1 MLVRPLF
8 QPSGELS
15 LSRMFHPTMPKNNG
29 RQEARLD
36 TLQSIELAE
45 GVEIHLRMA
54 GPYVRVLAYALDWLI
69 RMGIVIVGG
78 LVLSFVGWIMGG
90 NVSQG
95 LYMLMMFF
103 ILFFYYIVFE
113 AGKRGASPG
122 KRVMGLRVVDTSGAP
137 ISFGQAFLR
146 NMLRFADGMP
156 PVTYG
161 FGLLSTLLTR
171 RFQRLG
177 DLLANTVVVYDRL
190 PNMHM
195 ATLPPVLNSVAPG
208 VPLSREE
215 QAALAGFK
223 ERGGMWSEAR
233 RIELADHAKEL
244 TGATG
249 QEGMTRL
256 LGMAHWLGE
265 KH

>member
-1 MLVRPLF
+1 MP
-8 QPSGELS
+8 S
-15 LSRMFHPTMPKNNG
+15 LSTTNG
-29 RQEARLD
+29 RQEPRLD

-54 GPYVRVLAYALDWLI
+54 GPYVRVIAYLLDLLI
-69 RMGIVIVGG
+69 RIGVLIVAGLLLQLMGFIFG
-78 LVLSFVGWIMGG
+78 F
-90 NVSQG
+90 NVAQG
-95 LYMLMMFF
+95 LNMLLMFVMM
-103 ILFFYYIVFE
+103 FFYYIIFE

-137 ISFGQAFLR
+137 ISFGQAFIR
-146 NMLRFADGMP
+146 NMLRFADGLP
-156 PVTYG
+156 PPFYG
-161 FGLLSTLLTR
+161 FGLLSTLLTK

-177 DLLANTVVVYDRL
+177 DLLANTVVIYDRL
-190 PNMHM
+190 PKMHV
-195 ATLPPVLNSVAPG
+195 ATLPPVLHSTAPG
-208 VPLSREE
+208 IPLSREE
-215 QAALAGFK
+215 QAALAGFR

-233 RIELADHAKEL
+233 RVELADHAREL
-244 TGATG
+244 TGSTG

>member
-1 MLVRPLF
+1 MP
-8 QPSGELS
+8 S
-15 LSRMFHPTMPKNNG
+15 LSTTNRRHEP
-29 RQEARLD
+29 RLD

-54 GPYVRVLAYALDWLI
+54 GPYVRVLAYLLDLLI
-69 RMGIVIVGG
+69 RLGVLIVAGLLLQLMGFIFG
-78 LVLSFVGWIMGG
+78 F
-90 NVSQG
+90 NVVQG
-95 LYMLMMFF
+95 LSMLLMFV
-103 ILFFYYIVFE
+103 LMFFYYIIFE

-122 KRVMGLRVVDTSGAP
+122 KRIMGLRVVDTSGAP
-137 ISFGQAFLR
+137 ISFGQAFIR
-146 NMLRFADGMP
+146 NMLRFADGLP
-156 PVTYG
+156 PPFYG
-161 FGLLSTLLTR
+161 FGLLSTLLTK

-177 DLLANTVVVYDRL
+177 DLLANTVVIYDRL
-190 PNMHM
+190 PKMHI
-195 ATLPPVLNSVAPG
+195 ATLPPVLHSTAPG

-215 QAALAGFK
+215 QAALAGFR

-233 RIELADHAKEL
+233 RVELADHAREL
-244 TGATG
+244 TGSTG

>member
-1 MLVRPLF
+1 
-8 QPSGELS
+8 
-15 LSRMFHPTMPKNNG
+15 MPALTTTNNG
-29 RQEARLD
+29 RKEARLD

-54 GPYVRVLAYALDWLI
+54 GPYVRVLAYLLDLLI
-69 RMGIVIVGG
+69 RWGILIAGG
-78 LVLSFVGWIMGG
+78 LVLGLIGMLVGGQ
-90 NVSQG
+90 VSDGLQG
-95 LYMLMMFF
+95 LMGFF
-103 ILFFYYIVFE
+103 VMFFYYIVFE

-122 KRVMGLRVVDTSGAP
+122 KRAMGLRVVDTSGAP
-137 ISFGQAFLR
+137 ITYGQAFLR
-146 NMLRFADGMP
+146 NMLRLADGMP
-156 PVTYG
+156 IIGYG
-161 FGLLSTLLTR
+161 FGLLCTLMTQ

-190 PNMHM
+190 PSMHM
-195 ATLPPVLNSVAPG
+195 VTLPPVLNSVAPG

-244 TGATG
+244 TGASG
-249 QEGMTRL
+249 QAGMTRL

>member
-1 MLVRPLF
+1 M
-8 QPSGELS
+8 PSS
-15 LSRMFHPTMPKNNG
+15 NG
-29 RQEARLD
+29 RHEPRLD
-36 TLQSIELAE
+36 TLQSNELAE
-45 GVEIHLRMA
+45 GVEIHLRIA
-54 GPYVRVLAYALDWLI
+54 GPYVRVIAYLLDFCIRVGILIAAWLLLTLLGFI
-69 RMGIVIVGG
+69 FGFTVARG
-78 LVLSFVGWIMGG
+78 LNLLMTFFVM
-90 NVSQG
+90 
-95 LYMLMMFF
+95 
-103 ILFFYYIVFE
+103 FFYYIFFE

-137 ISFGQAFLR
+137 ISFGQAFIR

-156 PVTYG
+156 IFSYG
-161 FGLLSTLLTR
+161 FGLMSTLMTK

-190 PNMHM
+190 PKMQV
-195 ATLPPVLNSVAPG
+195 ASLPPVLESRAPSVS
-208 VPLSREE
+208 LTREE
-215 QAALAGFK
+215 QVAVLGFR

-249 QEGMTRL
+249 EVGMTRL
-256 LGMAHWLGE
+256 LGVAHWLGE

>member
-1 MLVRPLF
+1 M
-8 QPSGELS
+8 SIS
-15 LSRMFHPTMPKNNG
+15 DG
-29 RQEARLD
+29 RQVARID

-54 GPYVRVLAYALDWLI
+54 GPYVRVLAYLLDLLI
-69 RMGIVIVGG
+69 RIGICVVGYLLIMLAG
-78 LVLSFVGWIMGG
+78 LVIGVQ
-90 NVSQG
+90 VATG
-95 LYMLMMFF
+95 LNMLMMF
-103 ILFFYYIVFE
+103 LLVFFYYVLFE

-137 ISFGQAFLR
+137 ISFGQSFIR

-156 PVTYG
+156 VPTYG
-161 FGLLSTLLTR
+161 FGLLSTLVTQ

-190 PNMHM
+190 PQMHL
-195 ATLPPVLNSVAPG
+195 ASLPPALESRPPG

-215 QAALAGFK
+215 QAALLAFR

-233 RIELADHAKEL
+233 RVELADHAQEL

-249 QEGMTRL
+249 ESGMTRL

>member
-1 MLVRPLF
+1 
-8 QPSGELS
+8 
-15 LSRMFHPTMPKNNG
+15 MPERIANTG
-29 RQEARLD
+29 PRLD

-45 GVEIHLRMA
+45 GVEIQLRMA
-54 GPYVRVLAYALDWLI
+54 GPYVRALAYLLDLI
-69 RMGIVIVGG
+69 VRVGIVALCG
-78 LVLSFVGWIMGG
+78 LVLLLGSMVLGF
-90 NVSQG
+90 NVAYG
-95 LYMLMMFF
+95 LYLLVSFLVM
-103 ILFFYYIVFE
+103 FFYYIIFE

-137 ISFGQAFLR
+137 ITFGQAFLR

-156 PVTYG
+156 IPSYG
-161 FGLLSTLLTR
+161 FGLLSTLLSK

-190 PNMHM
+190 PVMQL
-195 ATLPPVLNSVAPG
+195 TSLPPVLNSVAPG

-215 QAALAGFK
+215 QAALAGFA

-233 RIELADHAKEL
+233 RIELADHAREL
-244 TGATG
+244 TGASG
-249 QEGMTRL
+249 QQGMTRL
-256 LGMAHWLGE
+256 LGMAHWLSE

>member
-1 MLVRPLF
+1 
-8 QPSGELS
+8 
-15 LSRMFHPTMPKNNG
+15 MPNTYGANANG
-29 RQEARLD
+29 RAADRID

-54 GPYVRVLAYALDWLI
+54 GPYVRVLAYSIDLLI
-69 RMGIVIVGG
+69 RIGICVVGYI
-78 LVLSFVGWIMGG
+78 LVLFVALIMGV
-90 NVSQG
+90 NVAMG
-95 LYMLMMFF
+95 LNMLVMFV
-103 ILFFYYIVFE
+103 LVFFYYVLFE

-122 KRVMGLRVVDTSGAP
+122 KRIMGLRVVDTSGAP
-137 ISFGQAFLR
+137 ISFGQSFIR

-156 PVTYG
+156 VPTYG
-161 FGLLSTLLTR
+161 FGLLSTLLSQ

-177 DLLANTVVVYDRL
+177 DLLANTVVIYDRL
-190 PNMHM
+190 PQMHL
-195 ATLPPVLNSVAPG
+195 TSLPPALDSRPPR

-215 QAALAGFK
+215 QAAVLAFR

-233 RIELADHAKEL
+233 RVELADHAREL

-249 QEGMTRL
+249 QTGMTRL

>member
-1 MLVRPLF
+1 
-8 QPSGELS
+8 
-15 LSRMFHPTMPKNNG
+15 MPERIVNTG
-29 RQEARLD
+29 PRLD

-45 GVEIHLRMA
+45 GVEIQLRMA
-54 GPYVRVLAYALDWLI
+54 GPYVRALAYLLDLI
-69 RMGIVIVGG
+69 VRVGIVALCD
-78 LVLSFVGWIMGG
+78 LVLLLGSMILGF
-90 NVSQG
+90 NVAHG
-95 LYMLMMFF
+95 LYLLVSFLVM
-103 ILFFYYIVFE
+103 FFYYIIFE

-137 ISFGQAFLR
+137 ITFGQAFLR

-156 PVTYG
+156 IPSYG
-161 FGLLSTLLTR
+161 FGLLSTLLSK

-190 PNMHM
+190 PNMQ
-195 ATLPPVLNSVAPG
+195 ASSLPPVLNSVAPG

-215 QAALAGFK
+215 QAALAGFA

-233 RIELADHAKEL
+233 RIELADHARVL
-244 TGATG
+244 TGASG
-249 QEGMTRL
+249 QQGMTRL
-256 LGMAHWLGE
+256 LGMAHWLSE

>member
-1 MLVRPLF
+1 M
-8 QPSGELS
+8 
-15 LSRMFHPTMPKNNG
+15 PTNTIKTKG
-29 RQEARLD
+29 RQEPRLD

-54 GPYVRVLAYALDWLI
+54 GPYVRVLAYLLDLLI
-69 RMGIVIVGG
+69 RGGIILVGVIV
-78 LVLSFVGWIMGG
+78 LSLGEMIIGG
-90 NVSQG
+90 NVSAG
-95 LYMLMMFF
+95 LSMLMMFF
-103 ILFFYYIVFE
+103 VMFFYYIIFE

-122 KRVMGLRVVDTSGAP
+122 KRIMGLRVVDTSGAP

-156 PVTYG
+156 VLSYG
-161 FGLLSTLLTR
+161 FGLLSTLMTQ

-190 PNMHM
+190 PNMHI
-195 ATLPPVLNSVAPG
+195 ATLPPVLNSVTSG
-208 VPLSREE
+208 VPLTREE
-215 QAALAGFK
+215 QAALAGFQ

-265 KH
+265 KHS